1 MQKERTADLSPI
13 GGSRRTG
20 YTSKSSAFDRQF
32 IVCIEIFSEQSYL
45 CLLKMPHRQRQNIR
59 ALLPMPDNIGVT
71 TVSKPDYIRTPFSF

>member
-20 YTSKSSAFDRQF
+20 YTSKLSAFDRQF

-45 CLLKMPHRQRQNIR
+45 
-59 ALLPMPDNIGVT
+59 
-71 TVSKPDYIRTPFSF
+71 VSVKNVP